1 MDKQTASTA
10 HSPDATIT
18 LTKHQLHG
26 HIDHIFF
33 ENVKSLSLGIS
44 LLFFIFTAGNLIT
57 GAYHEKPLMLAAT
70 AGTFIITS
78 TILWLL
84 IKTKMP
90 HSVAH
95 PLAALLMGLMLVN
108 SIFHAS
114 YANEPLYL
122 VNLFFVILG
131 AGVFFL
137 SFRWYYITLMVS
149 LVAYA
154 VCYYMFDLTA
164 YAKTM
169 NVALGLM
176 MAISV
181 LINYIRIT
189 SNRKFHRLFLISE
202 IQKHHFKDLLEIVQE
217 SETKYKTIF
226 NISPEAI
233 VLTNEKGEI
242 IDLNNR
248 SEDWLGYAVEE
259 LKNKSV
265 SEMPFLGEDAKKTV
279 LNKFISR
286 SRGEK
291 IEPYELKFRA
301 RNGECRTGLILHSPI
316 FDSSG
321 SFRGELIV
329 IPDITER
336 IAAENKQQDL
346 MRELENANAELKEFA
361 YVVSHDLKAPLR
373 AINALAS
380 WISSD
385 YSESFDDDGK
395 EQMALLISRV
405 NRMHNLIDGIL
416 QYSRVGRIR
425 EEKQQIDL
433 QKALPEIIDS
443 LAPPQHITIKIET
456 ELPKVLF
463 EPTRINQVF
472 QNLLSNAIKFNDKE
486 TGYVGIGCRDE
497 ADRWEFYVRDN
508 GPGIPPQHHQEI
520 FKIFQTLQSKDE
532 YESTGI
538 GLTSVKK
545 IITLYG
551 GHIWVESAEGDGTTF
566 RFTIKK
572 EQ

>member
-1 MDKQTASTA
+1 MDKQTATTA
-10 HSPDATIT
+10 HATDTTIT
-18 LTKHQLHG
+18 LSKKQLHH

-44 LLFFIFTAGNLIT
+44 LLFLMFSIGNLFT
-57 GAYHEKPLMLAAT
+57 GAYHDKPLMLVVT
-70 AGTFIITS
+70 VGTFIITAS
-78 TILWLL
+78 ILVLL
-84 IKTKMP
+84 IKTKMS
-90 HSVAH
+90 HGVAH

-108 SIFHAS
+108 SVFHAS

-122 VNLFFVILG
+122 VNLYFVILG

-149 LVAYA
+149 LLTYVM
-154 VCYYMFDLTA
+154 CYYMFDLQP

-169 NVALGLM
+169 NIALGLM
-176 MAISV
+176 VAISI
-181 LINYIRIT
+181 LINYIRIS

-202 IQKHHFKDLLEIVQE
+202 IQKHHFQDLLEIVQE

-248 SEDWLGYAVEE
+248 SEDWLGYTSDE
-259 LKNKSV
+259 LKDKPIN
-265 SEMPFLGEDAKKTV
+265 EMPFLDDEARHIV
-279 LNKFISR
+279 YRKFVSR
-286 SRGEK
+286 SKGEK
-291 IEPYELKFRA
+291 IEPYELKFIA
-301 RNGECRTGLILHSPI
+301 RSGECRTGLILASPI
-316 FDSSG
+316 FDSNG
-321 SFRGELIV
+321 TFRGELIV

-336 IAAENKQQDL
+336 IAAESKQQDL
-346 MRELENANAELKEFA
+346 MRELENANTELKEFA

-385 YSESFDDDGK
+385 YAESFDDDGK

-425 EEKQQIDL
+425 EAKQQINL
-433 QKALPEIIDS
+433 QKSLPEIIDS
-443 LAPPQHITIKIET
+443 LAPPEQITIDIET
-456 ELPKVLF
+456 ELPIVHF

-486 TGYVGIGCRDE
+486 IGHIGIGCKDE
-497 ADRWEFYVRDN
+497 ADHWEFYVRDN
-508 GPGIPPQHHQEI
+508 GPGIPQQHHQQI

-551 GHIWVESAEGDGTTF
+551 GHIWVESAEGEGATF

>member
-1 MDKQTASTA
+1 
-10 HSPDATIT
+10 
-18 LTKHQLHG
+18 
-26 HIDHIFF
+26 
-33 ENVKSLSLGIS
+33 
-44 LLFFIFTAGNLIT
+44 
-57 GAYHEKPLMLAAT
+57 
-70 AGTFIITS
+70 
-78 TILWLL
+78 
-84 IKTKMP
+84 
-90 HSVAH
+90 
-95 PLAALLMGLMLVN
+95 
-108 SIFHAS
+108 
-114 YANEPLYL
+114 
-122 VNLFFVILG
+122 
-131 AGVFFL
+131 
-137 SFRWYYITLMVS
+137 
-149 LVAYA
+149 
-154 VCYYMFDLTA
+154 
-164 YAKTM
+164 
-169 NVALGLM
+169 
-176 MAISV
+176 
-181 LINYIRIT
+181 
-189 SNRKFHRLFLISE
+189 
-202 IQKHHFKDLLEIVQE
+202 
-217 SETKYKTIF
+217 
-226 NISPEAI
+226 
-233 VLTNEKGEI
+233 
-242 IDLNNR
+242 
-248 SEDWLGYAVEE
+248 
-259 LKNKSV
+259 
-265 SEMPFLGEDAKKTV
+265 MPFLGEDAKKTV

-301 RNGECRTGLILHSPI
+301 RNGECRTGLILASPI

-472 QNLLSNAIKFNDKE
+472 QNLLSNAIKFNEKE